1 MSKTKSTAKQVK
13 LTLSPQLYEHLVT
26 QAETAGLTTATYLRL
41 LVASDAKNAGLTNTL
56 IGSDQGLGDQSHQ
69 NPPPQIIVVNND
81 GRLGR
86 TSSGNTG
93 SVLSHRTNS
102 GARRLPR
109 ARQTVKLDDVLKM
122 I

>member
-1 MSKTKSTAKQVK
+1 MSKTKNSTKQVK
-13 LTLSPQLYEHLVT
+13 LTLSPQLYEHLVSQSEAT
-26 QAETAGLTTATYLRL
+26 GLTPATYLRL

-56 IGSDQGLGDQSHQ
+56 IGSDNSHNSRLEANQ
-69 NPPPQIIVVNND
+69 PPQIIVVNND

-86 TSSGNTG
+86 SSDGNTG
-93 SVLSHRTNS
+93 SVLGNKSS
-102 GARRLPR
+102 LGARRSSR